1 MCVSVDTLCCPHR
14 CLIMWIWRGEKREKL
29 YMLDECSTK
38 QYVCICSLINQ
49 KLYALIDEKF
59 GSPYQNEFTATKKPA
74 MREVRIS
81 FFFEEWMLPLPN
93 WNCEN
98 ILGKLEWTYEKKKK
112 TVAYQEKFLFQKK
125 TRNNEESLLLLWS
138 LHITVYCYGIIK
150 MKFRCVRA
158 VAYSGIGNRMKAE
171 KVGKK

>member
-1 MCVSVDTLCCPHR
+1 MCVDTLCCPHR

-59 GSPYQNEFTATKKPA
+59 GSPHQNEFTATKKPA

-112 TVAYQEKFLFQKK
+112 QSLTKKSFFFKKKPETTKSRYFCCGHFISLSIVMALLKWNFVAFVQRPIQASATEWKQKK
-125 TRNNEESLLLLWS
+125 
-138 LHITVYCYGIIK
+138 
-150 MKFRCVRA
+150 
-158 VAYSGIGNRMKAE
+158 
-171 KVGKK
+171 